1 MKFDSAQY
9 LCDDSINDHRFSK
22 WNFTLYLKPYMG
34 KNMIPNSIYRRS
46 VENRNFYIQSVRKSI
61 ISKTVLTDPA
71 SPHIDDTYEYVSQ
84 NLYMHGP
91 VDDDGL
97 TSMTEKTQDLTNLNN
112 AIEGVPAQFINSFGN
127 FLGLKYFLNGIQENK
142 DVHTHIDKHIS
153 PTDFDKIKSK
163 FTQCRFIHRGTVT
176 EYEFYNESY
185 GYIVI
190 NHDKLTSG
198 RYTIICA
205 IGYDEM
211 HNLLETTG
219 KDIITSP
226 MASWVTGIDS
236 YGELNIKNFSLQS
249 IHPYEPAFYPFMNN
263 EDIRDFAKRYV
274 ESNSSIL
281 LLIGPPG
288 TAKTNFIRQLL
299 QVTNESVLLT
309 YSDDLKKT
317 DKLFSYFYD
326 SPEKFLIIE
335 DADTYIEKRE
345 DGNTNMKQVLNI
357 TDGLTANPSKKVI
370 FSTNLPSLTRV
381 EPALLRPGRCFEKLQ
396 FGRLT
401 GDELDAAMDVIGY
414 DHFKYTRVPQNGLTI
429 AELFAIKNNEPID
442 IAESTPSF
450 GFKK

>member
-1 MKFDSAQY
+1 M
-9 LCDDSINDHRFSK
+9 
-22 WNFTLYLKPYMG
+22 
-34 KNMIPNSIYRRS
+34 
-46 VENRNFYIQSVRKSI
+46 
-61 ISKTVLTDPA
+61 
-71 SPHIDDTYEYVSQ
+71 
-84 NLYMHGP
+84 NL
-91 VDDDGL
+91 
-97 TSMTEKTQDLTNLNN
+97 
-112 AIEGVPAQFINSFGN
+112 
-127 FLGLKYFLNGIQENK
+127 
-142 DVHTHIDKHIS
+142 
-153 PTDFDKIKSK
+153 
-163 FTQCRFIHRGTVT
+163 R
-176 EYEFYNESY
+176 
-185 GYIVI
+185 
-190 NHDKLTSG
+190 
-198 RYTIICA
+198 
-205 IGYDEM
+205 
-211 HNLLETTG
+211 
-219 KDIITSP
+219 
-226 MASWVTGIDS
+226 
-236 YGELNIKNFSLQS
+236 
-249 IHPYEPAFYPFMNN
+249 FYPFMNN

>member
-1 MKFDSAQY
+1 MKFPSEAYPSNDG
-9 LCDDSINDHRFSK
+9 INDHRFSL
-22 WNFTLYLKPYMG
+22 WSGAAFLYLKPYIG
-34 KNMIPNSIYRRS
+34 KNTISNSIYK
-46 VENRNFYIQSVRKSI
+46 NQYCLHNFYDQYNRKSNI
-61 ISKTVLTDPA
+61 NNIFLHEADEQQIYS
-71 SPHIDDTYEYVSQ
+71 
-84 NLYMHGP
+84 
-91 VDDDGL
+91 
-97 TSMTEKTQDLTNLNN
+97 NLNSN
-112 AIEGVPAQFINSFGN
+112 VHNYHQDEDLMSAQSNESNLPKDIQGVPAQFINSFGN
-127 FLGLKYFLNGIQENK
+127 FLGLKYFLNGVQENK
-142 DVHTHIDKHIS
+142 DVHTYIDKHIS
-153 PTDFDKIKSK
+153 QNDFDLIKSK
-163 FTQCRFIHRGTVT
+163 FTQCRFIHRFTTT
-176 EYEFYNESY
+176 EYEFYNEDF

-190 NHDKLTSG
+190 NHDSLTNS

-205 IGYDEM
+205 IGYDNM
-211 HNLLETTG
+211 HELIETTG
-219 KDIITSP
+219 KDIVTSP

-263 EDIRDFAKRYV
+263 EDIRTFAKRYI

-345 DGNTNMKQVLNI
+345 DGNSNMKQVLNI

-370 FSTNLPSLTRV
+370 FSTNLPSLNRV

-401 GDELDAAMDVIGY
+401 DDNLYAAMDKIGHEY
-414 DHFKYTRVPQNGLTI
+414 FTHTIIPQSGLTI

-442 IAESTPSF
+442 IVETSSAF